1 MQSEFVARFIL
12 KFSEKKNLNK
22 FKSTSMENFNTAT
35 TTSNYQPFDALGAR
49 RKMFNEMSSSTL
61 TLRPQANYNNPPP
74 QNYAPNYAQPAAN
87 LDTMFNGT
95 IEGSMSPVANPA
107 LGTAAFSET
116 IVSSNVEDLID
127 VMAKRRL
134 AIKNLENEMNR
145 QHQRGSSLVKSY
157 NPNPS
162 RIDVNSR
169 PPLDIYNPYNDREN
183 TRNNL
188 SYDPQ
193 VSFQGRA
200 PVRNLNDPYYD
211 GQKPPNNI
219 ISNIEYPSDTN
230 REIYS
235 TYLVDSIKPHYS
247 ARRLV
252 SGKPYPS
259 NQTIQPSL
267 TQPNPAL
274 NKPIIPNNQSSFIP
288 NYNQTNSQPILENY
302 RQQPLQPIQ
311 PPQSVQPIVNN
322 YGPVYNQPLLNPSTD
337 PDLTKR
343 QRENL
348 PNENNLKKIST
359 QSMSHVNSNSL
370 LNQKNATSRQSG
382 LFNGKTQN
390 NPDEQLDSDQA
401 IFENNTPRAARPN
414 FYLSENNASD
424 ARHTNRRSRLG
435 NDVSQN
441 VTPRE
446 NFTNDTFQ
454 IDLTKGTN
462 TNNQVT
468 NRRLSETYRI
478 KSKIEQKFP
487 KLYDRQR
494 LFWAAGTIVRFL
506 MRIKIKSQRSS
517 KMLDRTGSASIFRI
531 RLLEIMTAVHRVYLE
546 PEGPI
551 YTSLMSFV
559 RNENDMNALFDPDN
573 LIHKQCIETLCL
585 SVEELVQRITEFM

>member
-1 MQSEFVARFIL
+1 
-12 KFSEKKNLNK
+12 
-22 FKSTSMENFNTAT
+22 MENFNTAT

-311 PPQSVQPIVNN
+311 PAQPVQPIVNN
-322 YGPVYNQPLLNPSTD
+322 YGPFYNQPLLNPSTD
-337 PDLTKR
+337 PGF
-343 QRENL
+343 
-348 PNENNLKKIST
+348 PNTLDKTPNN
-359 QSMSHVNSNSL
+359 
-370 LNQKNATSRQSG
+370 NQTYAFRPVQNNAT
-382 LFNGKTQN
+382 N
-390 NPDEQLDSDQA
+390 N
-401 IFENNTPRAARPN
+401 N
-414 FYLSENNASD
+414 FKNQEF
-424 ARHTNRRSRLG
+424 LG
-435 NDVSQN
+435 DM
-441 VTPRE
+441 
-446 NFTNDTFQ
+446 
-454 IDLTKGTN
+454 DL
-462 TNNQVT
+462 
-468 NRRLSETYRI
+468 E
-478 KSKIEQKFP
+478 
-487 KLYDRQR
+487 
-494 LFWAAGTIVRFL
+494 
-506 MRIKIKSQRSS
+506 
-517 KMLDRTGSASIFRI
+517 
-531 RLLEIMTAVHRVYLE
+531 
-546 PEGPI
+546 
-551 YTSLMSFV
+551 
-559 RNENDMNALFDPDN
+559 
-573 LIHKQCIETLCL
+573 
-585 SVEELVQRITEFM
+585 